1 LFIQSK
7 ATYPTM
13 TLLFAV
19 AAARRS
25 KLVGAAREPSNKN
38 SAAQAAPARIEE
50 NFIVCFLKGLISR
63 DNGLSLC
70 QN

>member
-1 LFIQSK
+1 
-7 ATYPTM
+7 M

-50 NFIVCFLKGLISR
+50 NFIVVF
-63 DNGLSLC
+63 
-70 QN
+70 